1 MMSKPQKEHEWLQ
14 QLVGDWTMESE
25 ADMGPGQPKVKSTGT
40 ERVRSL
46 GGMWVIGEGQGE
58 MPGGAGTA
66 QMIIT
71 LGFDPKRNRYVGTW
85 IGSMMHH
92 LWLYDGELDAAK
104 RVLTLNSDGPSFA
117 GDGTMAKYQDII
129 EIVSTD
135 HRILRSQVLGADGK
149 WTQFMEAHYRRVAR

>member
-14 QLVGDWTMESE
+14 QLVGDWTFESQ
-25 ADMGPGQPKVKSTGT
+25 ADMGPDKPPMKSGGS

-46 GGMWVIGEGQGE
+46 DGMWIIGEGQGA
-58 MPGGAGTA
+58 MPDGDPAT
-66 QMIIT
+66 MVIT

-92 LWLYDGELDAAK
+92 LWVYDGELDTNK
-104 RVLTLNSDGPSFA
+104 RVLTLNAEGPSFS

-129 EIVSTD
+129 EIVGRD
-135 HRILRSQVLGADGK
+135 HRVLRSQVQGADGK